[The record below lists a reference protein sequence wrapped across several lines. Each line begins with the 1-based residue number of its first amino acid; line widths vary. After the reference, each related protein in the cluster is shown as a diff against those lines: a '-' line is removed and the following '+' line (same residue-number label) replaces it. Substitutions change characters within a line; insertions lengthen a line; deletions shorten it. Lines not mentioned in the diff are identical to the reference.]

1 MRLSRSDISP
11 DGVRIIIDW
20 SAFVVGTSVFIPC
33 VNVKQAMTDIVS
45 ASGLTRNNL
54 TKRVCIEKGKYGVRV
69 WRVS

>member
-20 SAFVVGTSVFIPC
+20 SGFVVGTSLFIPC
-33 VNVKQAMTDIVS
+33 VNAKQAVNDIVS
-45 ASGLTRNNL
+45 ASGIERRHL